1 MINLLLLHLDRNR
14 ALDIRRRSSTMQCEL
29 VRVDYPILFFII
41 IVSQFFHRNTQ
52 RDHFPFTGIQKDFLK
67 GFQFFYRT
75 FQQRIGL

>member
-1 MINLLLLHLDRNR
+1 MIILLLLHLDRNR

-52 RDHFPFTGIQKDFLK
+52 ETTFLSPASRKTFLK
-67 GFQFFYRT
+67 AFQFFYRT